1 MGREGLTLKALL
13 QRRWNFILLSFLTVN
28 NATYLYRIFVINFE
42 RLIHYYDTSIA
53 TRATISPVFFFF
65 SFLQSLW
72 RKNNQ
77 IHRYKY
83 LFLQMWSYF
92 WSVFSCIRT
101 EYRKIRTRNNSVF
114 GQFSRSVLVK
124 HSAEK

>member
-65 SFLQSLW
+65 HSC
-72 RKNNQ
+72 NQ
-77 IHRYKY
+77 YGEKTTKY
-83 LFLQMWSYF
+83 IGTNIYF
-92 WSVFSCIRT
+92 SKCGVISGPYFP
-101 EYRKIRTRNNSVF
+101 VF
-114 GQFSRSVLVK
+114 GPNTGKYEPEITLYLDTFHAVFL
-124 HSAEK
+124 

>member
-65 SFLQSLW
+65 IPAISMEKKQPNTLV
-72 RKNNQ
+72 Q
-77 IHRYKY
+77 IFISPNVE
-83 LFLQMWSYF
+83 LFLVRIFLYSDRIQEN
-92 WSVFSCIRT
+92 T
-101 EYRKIRTRNNSVF
+101 DQK
-114 GQFSRSVLVK
+114 
-124 HSAEK
+124 